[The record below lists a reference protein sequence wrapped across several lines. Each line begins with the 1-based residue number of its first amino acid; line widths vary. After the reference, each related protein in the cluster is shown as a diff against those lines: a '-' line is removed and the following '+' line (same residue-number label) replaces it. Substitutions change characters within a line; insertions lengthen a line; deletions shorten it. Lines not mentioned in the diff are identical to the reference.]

1 MEKET
6 ELQKANGTS
15 PWELAKEQGAEM
27 GDVRSHPL
35 NLYSFFFSERKSR
48 NRILFVAT

>member
-27 GDVRSHPL
+27 GHFRSHPL
-35 NLYSFFFSERKSR
+35 NLYSFFSERKSR
-48 NRILFVAT
+48 NRILSVAT

>member
-15 PWELAKEQGAEM
+15 PWELAKEEGAEM
-27 GDVRSHPL
+27 GDFRSHPL
-35 NLYSFFFSERKSR
+35 NLYCFFSERKSR